1 MPEKK
6 KNKTCLRVGITGGIG
21 SGKTTVCRIFA
32 ALGVPV
38 YDADYWAKWLI
49 TNDPDVKAAIETLIG
64 PEAYLADGAYNR
76 ALVAAVVFKDKAK
89 LAALN
94 AIVHPAVERHSSAWH
109 AQKTTLGFA
118 YTLKEAALMV
128 ESGSHRHLDFLIVVT
143 APENL
148 RIQRVMERDNLPE
161 AAVRSRLKNQLP
173 EAEKAVLADFLI
185 NNDGT
190 QLLIPQV
197 WAVHRT
203 LTDRS
208 RLDF

>member
-21 SGKTTVCRIFA
+21 SGKTTVCQIFA

-49 TNDPDVKAAIETLIG
+49 MHEPDVKAAIETLIG
-64 PEAYLADGAYNR
+64 SDAYLPDGTYNR
-76 ALVAAVVFKDKAK
+76 VQVASVVFQDKQK
-89 LAALN
+89 LAVLN

-109 AQKTTLGFA
+109 AQKAALDFA

-128 ESGSHRHLDFLIVVT
+128 ESGSHRYLDYLIVVT
-143 APENL
+143 APEDL
-148 RIQRVMERDNLPE
+148 RIRRVMARDNLTE
-161 AAVRSRLKNQLP
+161 AAVRGRLQNQLP
-173 EAEKAVLADFLI
+173 EAEKAALADFLI

-190 QLLIPQV
+190 ELLIPQV

-203 LTDRS
+203 LTDRA